1 MFRLAGIIY
10 AVASVTVAGIFVVAA
25 LATGND
31 TLMPIVVAAASG
43 FVLAIPAS
51 WYLAREIART

>member
-1 MFRLAGIIY
+1 MFRLASVIY

-25 LATGND
+25 LATGYD
-31 TLMPIVVAAASG
+31 TLVPILVAAGLG

-51 WYLAREIART
+51 WMIARNINT